1 VSEKKYSF
9 YTHLNSDQ
17 VQDQVQVIT
26 TNKKSTQYPVG
37 RGRWA
42 RRLFL
47 LLVAVACSCCYI
59 YCMNIAPFPV
69 HSEEGLDFT
78 EPVGGMY
85 DAGFHELDSLRLLG
99 LGPVDM
105 MGLEDILGETGSSIV
120 QEDNEGVVHQYHQ
133 RASSRALM
141 AIAMM
146 GLADM
151 CQSVQLGESACMIG
165 DENSANV
172 DHMKENSGL
181 SERNAAMMMDSLE
194 NDARNILWHSIGST
208 STQTIDVEGA
218 SSGLVHQEEGED
230 YSNQFVPELVSV
242 EKEIGSAS
250 DKLDGKTGLESEGLD
265 LDTDLWQYEQTAEAA
280 KEMCYKVKFLWSA
293 MEPRLLGIWAC
304 LFVAGLV
311 ATIVKYYPRSRKI
324 VSPSPLAVQLPAP
337 KQDLSDSLEVP
348 VQPKSGSFVSFKD
361 PVQLALPK
369 TNPSVSLK
377 VPMVDHV
384 NGVQKLQKG
393 DAETIKVSL
402 GNSQYQRDNG
412 ISKPPVVGLLGEFT
426 YGDSSRGKSI
436 RNSNHHAGNIS
447 DQESWESL
455 GEVVDNMPRNS
466 SILRSPSFGKARKE
480 VYSACSNFIS
490 GIHLSC
496 IV

>member
-1 VSEKKYSF
+1 
-9 YTHLNSDQ
+9 
-17 VQDQVQVIT
+17 
-26 TNKKSTQYPVG
+26 
-37 RGRWA
+37 
-42 RRLFL
+42 
-47 LLVAVACSCCYI
+47 
-59 YCMNIAPFPV
+59 
-69 HSEEGLDFT
+69 
-78 EPVGGMY
+78 MY
-85 DAGFHELDSLRLLG
+85 DSGFHELDSLRLLG

-105 MGLEDILGETGSSIV
+105 MGPEDLLEETASSIV
-120 QEDNEGVVHQYHQ
+120 QGDNEGVVHQYHQ
-133 RASSRALM
+133 RASSRDLM

-146 GLADM
+146 GLDDM
-151 CQSVQLGESACMIG
+151 CPSVQLGGSACTIG
-165 DENSANV
+165 DENNENV
-172 DHMKENSGL
+172 DHLKLNSGL

-208 STQTIDVEGA
+208 STHTIDVEGA
-218 SSGLVHQEEGED
+218 SSGLVHHEDGDD
-230 YSNQFVPELVSV
+230 YSNQFVPELVSA

-250 DKLDGKTGLESEGLD
+250 DRLDGKTGLESEGLD
-265 LDTDLWQYEQTAEAA
+265 LDNELWQYEQTAEAT

-293 MEPRLLGIWAC
+293 MEPRLLGILAC

-324 VSPSPLAVQLPAP
+324 AVHTSQQMSSKSLKEVPVLVPHQNVRLPVSPSPLVQLPAP
-337 KQDLSDSLEVP
+337 KQDLSDSLEV
-348 VQPKSGSFVSFKD
+348 

-384 NGVQKLQKG
+384 NRVQKLQKG
-393 DAETIKVSL
+393 DAETIKASL
-402 GNSQYQRDNG
+402 GNSQYQRDKG

-436 RNSNHHAGNIS
+436 RNSNQHAGNVS

-455 GEVVDNMPRNS
+455 GEVVDKMPKNS
-466 SILRSPSFGKARKE
+466 SILPSPSFGKARKE
-480 VYSACSNFIS
+480 VYSACSNFIA

-496 IV
+496 MV